1 MSTEF
6 VDDGKELGCC
16 WHFAPQLGGSD
27 TGFNNAMTQN
37 FKDAPYPALIRECIQ
52 NSLDAVYDKTKPVKV
67 EIKISQLT
75 GLNYSKFFEIKEH
88 IRGCRD
94 FLNAN
99 PKAVEYY
106 SKMESFIHPSIY
118 SKFGY
123 IRISD
128 YNTQGMEYV
137 ASDDDTRAP
146 FYAFVL
152 SEGNSSKDG
161 QESGG
166 SFGFGK
172 AAYFQ
177 ISPIS
182 TILVSTLTQQNQYV
196 FEGVSRLI
204 THKFNG
210 TKVCSVGF
218 YDNNNGKP
226 ITNKEEIPRRF
237 LRDEP
242 GTNFYIMGLR
252 DEPEYITNE
261 MIPEVLRSFWY
272 AIYSNKLI
280 VTILDE
286 EINAS
291 TLSHYLF
298 KYFDGELDNRLKR
311 ELHNPIPYYLA
322 VKEIYNT
329 DKAKCFTENLP
340 ILGECSL
347 FLIKNKD
354 AKDKI
359 IHMRR
364 PLMLVFGKRTQT
376 NYGVYGLFVCNNEN
390 GDKILRE
397 IENPAHNEWKASNW
411 RNSQNKTEQKGV
423 LALDEIEKFKLSCLQ
438 ELFIDDQ
445 DSALEI
451 TGLDELLYIPDGIFI
466 DSSDI
471 KKNNDGGLISS
482 DIIEDS
488 LRIDSNS
495 QTNNMGSVRIVSKG
509 TTHKK
514 STYLDSDDIIG
525 VGGHTLKRTRIKGG
539 SATAGNNFKRGT
551 IDNPGGTHKKIIPI
565 KFRVIATNEDG
576 NIFHNIFIYSDHN
589 VENGEIE
596 VVTIGEQ
603 SDDVVDLAYCN
614 VGKVSKNF
622 VAGIKLISNERNSIR
637 IRFKD
642 NMRHAIKL
650 KAYED

>member
-27 TGFNNAMTQN
+27 IGFNNAMTQN

-52 NSLDAVYDKTKPVKV
+52 NSLDAVFDKTKPVKV
-67 EIKISQLT
+67 EIEISQLS
-75 GLNYSKFFEIKEH
+75 GLNFSNFFEIKEH
-88 IRGCRD
+88 IRSCRD
-94 FLNAN
+94 FLKEN

-106 SKMESFIHPSIY
+106 SKMESFFQPSIY

-128 YNTQGMEYV
+128 YNTQGMKYV
-137 ASDDDTRAP
+137 ASDDDTKSP

-204 THKFNG
+204 THKFDG
-210 TKVCSVGF
+210 TKVCAVGF

-226 ITNKEEIPRRF
+226 ITNKEEIPLRF
-237 LRDEP
+237 LRNEP

-272 AIYSNKLI
+272 AIYSNRLI
-280 VTILDE
+280 VTILGE

-291 TLSHYLF
+291 SLNQYLF

-311 ELHNPIPYYLA
+311 EYHNPIPYYLA
-322 VKEIYNT
+322 VKGVSNA
-329 DKAKCFTENLP
+329 DNVKLFTENLP

-347 FLIKNKD
+347 FLIKNRE

-364 PLMLVFGKRTQT
+364 PLMLVFGKKTQT

-397 IENPAHNEWKASNW
+397 IENPAHNEWKATNW
-411 RNSQNKTEQKGV
+411 RNSQNKTEQKGIS
-423 LALDEIEKFKLSCLQ
+423 ALDEIEKFKSRCLK

-451 TGLDELLYIPDGIFI
+451 TGLDELLYIPEGLFI
-466 DSSDI
+466 NDPFVT
-471 KKNNDGGLISS
+471 KNDDGGLLSS

-488 LRIDSNS
+488 LKIGTNS
-495 QTNNMGSVRIVSKG
+495 QTNNLGSVRIVNKG
-509 TTHKK
+509 TTHT
-514 STYLDSDDIIG
+514 SLSDSDNIIG
-525 VGGHTLKRTRIKGG
+525 VGGHSLKKSRTKGG
-539 SATAGNNFKRGT
+539 SATAGNSFKRGA
-551 IDNPGGTHKKIIPI
+551 IDNPSGTHKKFIPI
-565 KFRVIATNEDG
+565 RFRVIATNEDG
-576 NIFHNIFIYSDHN
+576 KIFHNIFIYSDYN
-589 VENGEIE
+589 IENGEIE
-596 VVTIGEQ
+596 IITIGEQ
-603 SDDVVDLAYCN
+603 SDDVIDLAYCN

-622 VAGIKLISNERNSIR
+622 VTGISLISNERNSIK

-650 KAYED
+650 KAYEDQ